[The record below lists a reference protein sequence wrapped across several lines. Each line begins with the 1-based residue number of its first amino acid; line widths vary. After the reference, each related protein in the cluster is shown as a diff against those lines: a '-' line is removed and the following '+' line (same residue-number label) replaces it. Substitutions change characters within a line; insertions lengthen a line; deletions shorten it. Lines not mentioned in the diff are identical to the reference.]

1 MSLQVKTLSDTLRTS
16 VQNTDFSKVEA
27 ATVEA
32 VNNFDASIKTVLG
45 SSINEI
51 KGGIQALTKEIDDTI
66 EFNQPN
72 QVPTVGR
79 VTQNVPNITDKLIG
93 NVGSAASDISKITG
107 TASAAANGFIQD
119 IVTATSPEAVQN
131 SLQSAIGATTQ
142 ELTTTLKDLTTT
154 SLQDVVTSA
163 VNIQPFDNF
172 IKNVNIFINQL
183 NNNIQAVSD
192 LFIIDLGEKLSKNYE
207 INVLNL
213 VDRSIPFRE
222 IQSTFA
228 LVANGNYDKA
238 FNTVEKYIDRP
249 DNYDF
254 IVNNFPRSDWPAD
267 VLAANVKINQAQG
280 QFKELDVNVSSYINQ
295 FSPGSNGAGIN
306 SFRPRSVN
314 SQGSEDPSTW
324 DFSDIESFDE
334 LEGMFRAVNRAPGR
348 EIAGAIVHWSAS
360 FLDQNVGSEWIDDIH
375 RARGFSGC
383 GYHIIIRR
391 DGTMQRG
398 RPLNRSGAH
407 DKNNNAT
414 FLGFC
419 FIGGVN
425 EFSSRAVKPFWKY
438 ASVESLTPAQFK
450 TYDGLM
456 RTFHKVFPY
465 AQVQGHYATST
476 EGKVDPGFDV
486 VGYSESKFNHRNSI
500 SEDDPRWKSS
510 VPITINDI
518 IATGA

>member
-1 MSLQVKTLSDTLRTS
+1 MSLQIKTLSDTLRTT

-27 ATVEA
+27 GATNA
-32 VNNFDASIKTVLG
+32 VNNFNASIKTILG
-45 SSINEI
+45 STVGET
-51 KGGIQALTKEIDDTI
+51 KGGVQALTKEIDDAI
-66 EFNQPN
+66 ESNEVNQI
-72 QVPTVGR
+72 PTVGR
-79 VTQNVPNITDKLIG
+79 VTQNVPNISDKLIG
-93 NVGSAASDISKITG
+93 TVGSAASDISKITG
-107 TASAAANGFIQD
+107 TASAAVDGFVQD
-119 IVTATSPEAVQN
+119 IVTASSPEAVHAALQN
-131 SLQSAIGATTQ
+131 SVGATTQ
-142 ELTTTLKDLTTT
+142 ELNDALKDLTTEG
-154 SLQDVVTSA
+154 LQNLVTEA
-163 VNIQPFDNF
+163 VNIEPFSEF
-172 IKNVNIFINQL
+172 IKDANIFVNQL
-183 NNNIQAVSD
+183 NNNLQAVSD
-192 LFIIDLGEKLSKNYE
+192 FFVVDLGEKLSKNYE

-213 VDRSIPFRE
+213 VDRSIPFSD

-228 LVANGNYDKA
+228 LVANGNYDEA

-267 VLAANVKINQAQG
+267 ILATNVKINQAQG
-280 QFKELDVNVSSYINQ
+280 AFRELDVNVSSYVNQ
-295 FSPGSNGAGIN
+295 FSPGSNAAGTN
-306 SFRPRSVN
+306 TFRPRSVS

-324 DFSDIESFDE
+324 NFSDIESFDE

-348 EIAGAIVHWSAS
+348 EIAGAIIHWSAT
-360 FLDQNVGSEWIDDIH
+360 FLDQNVGSEWVDDIH

-407 DKNNNAT
+407 DENNNKT

-456 RTFHKVFPY
+456 KTFHKVFPY

-486 VGYSESKFNHRNSI
+486 VGYSESKIQS
-500 SEDDPRWKSS
+500 
-510 VPITINDI
+510 
-518 IATGA
+518 